1 MLQPLRYN
9 DRYLLDYFVRQVS
22 PLFAFS
28 EECNN
33 PYRDVLPMI
42 GSCQATTSAIMAV
55 AACHAVHFMTG
66 TPLAQLSKP
75 LGQSS
80 RSNCINERRVPF
92 FDDYRCSRLLE
103 EFWNHKQKAL
113 NLFSHN
119 LTNLNGCPDV
129 LTFATA
135 VLLALVE
142 VFESGSGSWMVH
154 IEGAKQLLN
163 ASLDGDLSYLPTLLE
178 GFIHEVTLFEIFGQT
193 LPPAGSVTTSFDMP
207 KSAEGSAG
215 PQFLSNLTCPT
226 DILHC
231 IEAVAMLF
239 RNSRSSRQESTPAV
253 SPKSTIDAIR
263 SQLEALQ
270 HFDAEVWA
278 IQAKALDF
286 RAKKLSHE
294 TLIGLYTIWQQSA
307 AIYASGVLYTL
318 TKEEMAMQIMVDD
331 LISALSHLSD
341 ATLLKCLN
349 WPTFIAGAACQ
360 KKEQRE
366 WVLAT
371 QRLIWNIAF
380 CANSFTATS
389 VLVKLWDRHDL
400 LGVEEGEMWDWIS
413 ELSSFGE
420 HWNFF

>member
-1 MLQPLRYN
+1 
-9 DRYLLDYFVRQVS
+9 
-22 PLFAFS
+22 
-28 EECNN
+28 
-33 PYRDVLPMI
+33 LPMI

-55 AACHAVHFMTG
+55 AACHAVHYMTG
-66 TPLAQLSKP
+66 TTVAQLSGP

-80 RSNCINERRVPF
+80 RSNCIKERHVSF
-92 FDDYRCSRLLE
+92 SDDHRCSRLLE
-103 EFWNHKQKAL
+103 EFWKHKQKAL
-113 NLFSHN
+113 NLFSHDI
-119 LTNLNGCPDV
+119 TNLNGCPDV

-154 IEGAKQLLN
+154 IEGAKQLLS
-163 ASLDGDLSYLPTLLE
+163 ASLHGDLSYLPTVLE
-178 GFIHEVTLFEIFGQT
+178 GFIQEVTLFEIFGQT
-193 LPPAGSVTTSFDMP
+193 LPPAGSVTTSFNMP
-207 KSAEGSAG
+207 KSAEEWAG

-226 DILHC
+226 AILHC
-231 IEAVAMLF
+231 IEAVAVLF
-239 RNSRSSRQESTPAV
+239 RNSRSSRQDFLSDVP
-253 SPKSTIDAIR
+253 PKSTTDAIR

-278 IQAKALDF
+278 MQAKALDF
-286 RAKKLSHE
+286 RARTLSHE
-294 TLIGLYTIWQQSA
+294 TLVGLHTIWQQSA
-307 AIYASGVLYTL
+307 AIYTSCVLYTL
-318 TKEEMAMQIMVDD
+318 AKEEIAVQVMVDD
-331 LISALSHLSD
+331 FISALTHLSD
-341 ATLLKCLN
+341 ATLMRCLN

-360 KKEQRE
+360 KKGQRE

-371 QRLIWNIAF
+371 QRHIWNVTR

-389 VLVKLWDRHDL
+389 VLIKLWDRHDS